1 MKSDLSD
8 FRRPPRAT
16 DDGFQRRAPTLYIII
31 VVKLLKFAL
40 FVGLAVGIYLV
51 SDDDLP
57 ADYQWMLHFLHFN
70 PEQRF
75 WADLAVKIG
84 TLTEAGLIWTAVGTL
99 CYSLFSLVEGVGLI
113 FRAGWAG
120 WLAIGESA
128 FFIPIEV
135 LEMIHHFS
143 WVVVVIFALNVFI
156 VCYIFWNRQR
166 LFHNHLPTVAS
177 RAPELLN

>member
-1 MKSDLSD
+1 M
-8 FRRPPRAT
+8 A
-16 DDGFQRRAPTLYIII
+16 DDAIFIKKRAPTLYLIIAI
-31 VVKLLKFAL
+31 KLFKGAL
-40 FVGLAVGIYLV
+40 FVTLAVVAYTL
-51 SDDDLP
+51 SDNDLP
-57 ADYQWMLHFLHFN
+57 AEYQKWLKFLHLN
-70 PEQRF
+70 PEKVF
-75 WADLAVKIG
+75 WTQLAVQVG
-84 TLTEAGLIWTAVGTL
+84 GLTEAGVLWVAMGTFI
-99 CYSLFSLVEGVGLI
+99 YSLFSLVEGVGLI